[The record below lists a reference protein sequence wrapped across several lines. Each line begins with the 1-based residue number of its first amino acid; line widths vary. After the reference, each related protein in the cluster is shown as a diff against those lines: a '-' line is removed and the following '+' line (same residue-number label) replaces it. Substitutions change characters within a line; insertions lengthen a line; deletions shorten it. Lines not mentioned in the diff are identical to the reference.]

1 MRGKRWVLAATRL
14 ASAEESMPLD
24 AKISSLVLACPKM
37 DDDAPLDFLGLLLVA
52 LLDLFFNLRRG
63 LPSGISSPGMSSP
76 TCRLDM
82 PSFMSLLDPP
92 NADIFLISAV
102 LGWGPLKL
110 N

>member
-92 NADIFLISAV
+92 NADIF
-102 LGWGPLKL
+102 
-110 N
+110 